1 MLTNQLIVIATLKS
15 SGSGGGGKGTGE
27 KLLDTDGEPHIDRNY
42 PHYDSGERLVSMAMD
57 RHDRE
62 KEMASVL
69 LSTLYSDVISSTQI
83 KQGFFML
90 LESADDLAVDIY
102 DTVELYF
109 LCCSCCC

>member
-1 MLTNQLIVIATLKS
+1 
-15 SGSGGGGKGTGE
+15 
-27 KLLDTDGEPHIDRNY
+27 
-42 PHYDSGERLVSMAMD
+42 MAMD

-102 DTVELYF
+102 DTVETLLSLLLVLLLMIF
-109 LCCSCCC
+109 FP